1 MNAKIKDWLSDIYF
15 VFKRE
20 CDRVLHDS
28 GVMLIFIAAGFGY
41 PLLYNVMYHNGVL
54 EDTPIAVVDNSNSEY
69 SRRYIR
75 EVDATRELRV
85 AEKCTSMDEARKL
98 MERRKVNGIIYFP
111 EDFGHKVATHQ
122 TATLSI
128 YADMSS
134 FLYYKNLMLG
144 ANFVMLDEIKNI
156 EIRRYEEAGLDG
168 ATISQ
173 LTTAIPY
180 EENNPYNR
188 TFSYTIF
195 FLSAV
200 LFLVIQQV
208 MFFGMAMAAGT
219 MREEDK
225 SFVKERAN
233 VHGWGVGRI
242 VIGRGLLYWLLFVL
256 IGIYVAFVVPGL
268 FHFPQR
274 GDFWQILAL
283 LLIFVTDCVFFSMT
297 WSTLITRREAAL
309 ILLLFISPVVIFLT
323 GFSWPE
329 CAFPPFWKIVS
340 YIFPTTFGSRAFIN
354 MNTAG
359 CDILMVQNL
368 MQAML
373 VQTAV
378 YMLLAC
384 ASIYFEEH
392 LSARS
397 SRIAKARQG
406 KIAG

>member
-1 MNAKIKDWLSDIYF
+1 MKTKLKDWISDIAF
-15 VFKRE
+15 VFKTE
-20 CDRVLHDS
+20 CKRVLHDD

-54 EDTPIAVVDNSNSEY
+54 EDTPIAVVDCSNSSH
-69 SRRYIR
+69 SRRYVR
-75 EVDATRELRV
+75 EMDATRELCI
-85 AEKCTSMDEARKL
+85 AKQCATMDEAKQLLR
-98 MERRKVNGIIYFP
+98 ERKVNGIVYFP
-111 EDFGHKVATHQ
+111 EDFGKKIESLQ

-156 EIRRYEEAGLDG
+156 EIRRYEEAGMDG

-180 EENNPYNR
+180 EENNPYNK

-200 LFLVIQQV
+200 FFLVIQQV

-219 MREEDK
+219 MRENGL
-225 SFVKERAN
+225 SFVKERGM

-242 VIGRGLLYWLLFVL
+242 VIGRGLLYWLLFMV
-256 IGIYVAFVVPGL
+256 IGLYIAYIVPGL
-268 FHFPQR
+268 FHFPMR
-274 GDFWQILAL
+274 GNFWQILAL
-283 LLIFVTDCVFFSMT
+283 LAIFVTDCVFFAMT

-309 ILLLFISPVVIFLT
+309 ILLLFVSPILIFLT

-329 CAFPPFWKIVS
+329 CAFPPIWKMFS
-340 YIFPTTFGSRAFIN
+340 YLFPTTLGCRAFIN

-359 CDILMVQNL
+359 CDLKMVLGLIQGL
-368 MQAML
+368 L

-378 YMLLAC
+378 YMVLAC
-384 ASIYFEEH
+384 VCIYLEEH
-392 LSARS
+392 MS
-397 SRIAKARQG
+397 SRVMKARPATQNQ
-406 KIAG
+406 A